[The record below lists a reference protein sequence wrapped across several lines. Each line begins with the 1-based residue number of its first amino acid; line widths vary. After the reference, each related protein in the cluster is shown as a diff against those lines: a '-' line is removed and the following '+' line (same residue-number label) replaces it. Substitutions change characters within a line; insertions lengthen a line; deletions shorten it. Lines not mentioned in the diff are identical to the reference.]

1 MIQGVS
7 ASIMKIRMSH
17 SIATVAV
24 FAPVKRLFDYLIP
37 DAHSPRLS
45 PGMRVRVPFG
55 RGCRIGLVVRRSARS
70 KLDLDRLKPIE
81 KVLDSQPLIGGEM
94 LDFYTWV
101 STYYHCPIGELV
113 ATALPVRLRQGKPVA
128 TDKVVAVQLT
138 EAGRQ
143 TPPEALKRA
152 RKQREILAYLQAG
165 AASLSLEPMR
175 ERFAPLGASLKAL
188 VDKGYVEWLTRPPA
202 LATQFGGGL
211 LTLHDE
217 QLAAVRAILDGM
229 NAYVPFLLDGITGSG
244 KTEVYLRVIA
254 HVLEQGRQ
262 AMVLVPEIGLTPQLV
277 ERFERR
283 FGACLAVSHSAMS
296 HGDRE
301 SAWRQAAEGRARILI
316 GTRSAVFT
324 PMPNLGLIIVDE
336 EHDSSYKQQDGCR
349 YSARDLAIVRARRC
363 DCAVVLG
370 SATPSFESLHN
381 TQNGRY
387 RHLRLTQRAAGAKP
401 PRIRLLDARGLKSDQ
416 SLTRSFLEAMHKALD
431 AGNQV
436 LLFVNRR
443 GYAPIWTCFDCNWIA
458 ECRRCD
464 ARMTVHLKQNLLWCH
479 HCGLQQALPRR
490 CPKCDGENLNPLG
503 QGTQRSEETLRQL
516 FPEVAVARID
526 RDSVRGKQKLE
537 KTLAEI
543 HKGKHSLLI
552 GTQLLSKGHH
562 FPNVTLVGMPDIDQ
576 GLFSVDFRATERLA
590 QLIVQVSGR
599 SGREE
604 KKGEVL
610 IQTRYP
616 EHPMLHLL
624 LEKGYAAFARQA
636 LRERREAGFPPFSHQ
651 VLLRAS
657 AISQG
662 PPMAFLQEARDCL
675 RDAGESSVEVW
686 GPVVPPMEKR
696 AGRFRA
702 QLLLQSSSRGCL
714 HSLLDAWLPK
724 VEKLKLAHR
733 VRWSVDVDPLDLY

>member
-1 MIQGVS
+1 MTQSV
-7 ASIMKIRMSH
+7 
-17 SIATVAV
+17 ATVAV
-24 FAPVKRLFDYLIP
+24 FAPVKRLFDYRIP
-37 DAHSPRLS
+37 DGHTARLS

-55 RGCRIGLVVRRSARS
+55 RGRRVGLIVELSAES
-70 KLDLDRLKPIE
+70 KLDPDRLKPIE
-81 KVLDSQPLIGGEM
+81 KVLDNRPLIDGEM
-94 LDFYTWV
+94 LDFYIWV
-101 STYYHCPIGELV
+101 STYYHCPVGELM
-113 ATALPVRLRQGKPVA
+113 ATALPVRLRQGKMLA
-128 TDKVVAVQLT
+128 TDKAVAVRLT
-138 EAGRQ
+138 DVGRRM
-143 TPPEALKRA
+143 PPEGLKRA
-152 RKQREILAYLQAG
+152 RKQCEILMYLQAG
-165 AASLSLEPMR
+165 AAPLSLELLR
-175 ERFAPLGASLKAL
+175 ERFAPLGGSLRAL
-188 VDKGYVEWLTRPPA
+188 VDKGFAEWLTRLPEPPGQLGELPA
-202 LATQFGGGL
+202 LY
-211 LTLHDE
+211 DE
-217 QLAAVRAILDGM
+217 QLAAVDAILDGM
-229 NAYVPFLLDGITGSG
+229 EAYAPFLLDGITGSG

-254 HVLEQGRQ
+254 RTLEQGRQ

-301 SAWRQAAEGRARILI
+301 SAWRQAAEGRAKILI

-324 PMPNLGLIIVDE
+324 PMPDLGLIIVDE
-336 EHDSSYKQQDGCR
+336 EHDASYKQQDGCR
-349 YSARDLAIVRARRC
+349 YSARDLAIVRARRW

-381 TQNGRY
+381 AREGRY
-387 RHLRLTQRAAGAKP
+387 RHLRLTRRAGDAKP

-416 SLTRSFLEAMHKALD
+416 AFTGAFLEAMREVLD
-431 AGNQV
+431 AGDQV
-436 LLFVNRR
+436 LLFANRR

-458 ECRRCD
+458 NCRRCD

-479 HCGLQQALPRR
+479 HCGMQQALPRR
-490 CPKCDGENLNPLG
+490 CPACGGDNLNPLG
-503 QGTQRSEETLRQL
+503 QGTQRSEEILRRL
-516 FPEVAVARID
+516 FPEVAIARID

-543 HKGKHSLLI
+543 QQGKYSLLV

-562 FPNVTLVGMPDIDQ
+562 FPNVTLVGIPDIDQ
-576 GLFSVDFRATERLA
+576 GLFSIDFRATERLA

-624 LEKGYAAFARQA
+624 LEKGYAAFAEEA
-636 LRERREAGFPPFSHQ
+636 LRERREAGFPPFSYQ

-662 PPMAFLQEARDCL
+662 LPMTFLQEARDCL
-675 RDAGESSVEVW
+675 QDTRESSMEVW

-702 QLLLQSSSRGCL
+702 QLLLQSGSRGCL
-714 HSLLDAWLPK
+714 HRLLAAWLPK
-724 VEKLKLAHR
+724 VEKLKLAR
-733 VRWSVDVDPLDLY
+733 KVRWSLDVDPLDLY

>member
-1 MIQGVS
+1 MTQSV
-7 ASIMKIRMSH
+7 AR
-17 SIATVAV
+17 VAV
-24 FAPVKRLFDYLIP
+24 FAPVKKLFDYRIP
-37 DAHSPRLS
+37 DEHVARLS
-45 PGMRVRVPFG
+45 PGTRVRVPFG
-55 RGCRIGLVVRRSARS
+55 RGRRIGLVVAVSVES
-70 KLDLDRLKPIE
+70 ELDREKLKPIE
-81 KVLDSQPLIGGEM
+81 KVLDTRPLIDRAM
-94 LDFYTWV
+94 LDFYLWV
-101 STYYHCPIGELV
+101 STYYRFPVGETV
-113 ATALPVRLRQGKPVA
+113 ATALPVRLRQGKPAA
-128 TDKVVAVQLT
+128 TDKPVAVRLT
-138 EAGRQ
+138 DAGQRIS
-143 TPPEALKRA
+143 PEDLKRA
-152 RKQREILAYLQAG
+152 TKQREILACLRAG
-165 AASLSLEPMR
+165 AAPIGLELLR
-175 ERFAPLGASLKAL
+175 ERFMPLGRALQAL
-188 VDKGYVEWLTRPPA
+188 VDKGYVEWLSRLPEPRREA
-202 LATQFGGGL
+202 GESRV
-211 LTLHDE
+211 LHDE
-217 QLAAVRAILDGM
+217 QALAVDAICDGM
-229 NAYVPFLLDGITGSG
+229 DAYHAFLLDGITGSG
-244 KTEVYLRVIA
+244 KTEVYLRAIA
-254 HVLEQGRQ
+254 RILEQGRQ

-301 SAWRQAAEGRARILI
+301 SAWRLAAEGRAKILI

-324 PMPNLGLIIVDE
+324 PMPDLGLIIVDE
-336 EHDSSYKQQDGCR
+336 EHDGSYKQQDGCR

-370 SATPSFESLHN
+370 SATPSFESLRN
-381 TQNGRY
+381 ALEGRY
-387 RHLRLTQRAAGAKP
+387 RHLRLTRRAGDAKP

-416 SLTRSFLEAMHKALD
+416 LFTRPFVEAMREALY

-458 ECRRCD
+458 NCRRCD

-479 HCGLQQALPRR
+479 HCGIQQALPRR
-490 CPKCDGENLNPLG
+490 CPECGGENLNPLG

-516 FPEVAVARID
+516 FPDVAIARID

-543 HKGKHSLLI
+543 QQGKHSLLV

-576 GLFSVDFRATERLA
+576 GLFSIDFRATERLA

-624 LEKGYAAFARQA
+624 LEKGYAAFAREA

-657 AISQG
+657 AVDQG
-662 PPMAFLQEARDCL
+662 LPMSFLQEARASL
-675 RDAGESSVEVW
+675 REVGESPVEVW

-702 QLLLQSSSRGCL
+702 QLLLQSDSRGCL
-714 HSLLDAWLPK
+714 HRLLAAWLPK
-724 VEKLKLAHR
+724 VEKSKLAR
-733 VRWSVDVDPLDLY
+733 KVRWSLDVDPLDLY